1 MRKGIQKWFPIRIFI
16 FRFFVA
22 DFIIIVAGVLFLPLL
37 LLLLLLFARTAFK
50 LDTQCS

>member
-16 FRFFVA
+16 FRFLVA

-37 LLLLLLFARTAFK
+37 LLLLFARTAFK